1 MEQCSAAP
9 RQASPQQQA
18 HRLRRKRAGI
28 PPGGCVLSEAVRK
41 GDAAGLGM
49 FLSDEGYLQEA
60 GLQVCDRQGC

>member
-1 MEQCSAAP
+1 MLLPTKHPLGSRHTGYEGNVP
-9 RQASPQQQA
+9 
-18 HRLRRKRAGI
+18 GI

-49 FLSDEGYLQEA
+49 FLSNEGYLQEA